1 MHVFSSPDNGSTAI
15 DNHQSDKNEIIK
27 EAVLRSCWAA
37 CHLSRSASLEVI
49 KMNKW
54 G

>member
-1 MHVFSSPDNGSTAI
+1 MQVVSSHDNRTNVI
-15 DNHQSDKNEIIK
+15 DNHQSDKNEIVK

-49 KMNKW
+49 I
-54 G
+54 